1 MLRSVGTDRS
11 TYAVY
16 VRSDTEALPVPAPL
30 PLAAEP
36 VCVAPHV
43 HPVTS
48 ICFECVLSSDSPWT
62 ESIFMNI

>member
-1 MLRSVGTDRS
+1 MLSSVGTERS

-16 VRSDTEALPVPAPL
+16 VRSLTEALPVPAPL

-48 ICFECVLSSDSPWT
+48 TCPECVLSSDSPFT
-62 ESIFMNI
+62 ESIVMNI